1 MDPTEGTTIPFA
13 DYLAAKFALDER
25 SLNPEVRSAFWSV
38 LRALPRI
45 ECIDAGAGTGATIRR
60 LLAGS
65 LTQPL
70 SLTALDSDPA
80 LLELARDST
89 VTQLRALGVEV
100 SIEGGAIRT
109 DGAWHTAFR
118 FAAEELKS
126 HRPDRACNVITA
138 HALLDI
144 VPLAPAL
151 ASFAGWL
158 APGGYLYATINYDGE
173 TELSEPYE
181 DRKFESRLLDYYNY
195 TMEIRRVDGQATGG
209 AYCGRRLAELLPE
222 CGFTVLAGGR
232 SDWDMTPLLHRYR
245 DDDAVCLTALLGMIL
260 AEGQKSGQFR
270 PEALERWHADRR
282 RLVQESRLAMRVHH
296 TDVLA
301 RYDP

>member
-1 MDPTEGTTIPFA
+1 METAFA

-45 ECIDAGAGTGATIRR
+45 ECLDVGAGAGATIRR
-60 LLAGS
+60 LLASS

-89 VTQLRALGVEV
+89 AAHLRALGLELHVE
-100 SIEGGAIRT
+100 EGAIRAQ
-109 DGAWHTAFR
+109 GAWDTAIR

-126 HRPDRACNVITA
+126 HRPRRAYNVITA
-138 HALLDI
+138 HAVLDI
-144 VPLAPAL
+144 LPLAPAL
-151 ASFAGWL
+151 RSFAAWL
-158 APGGYLYATINYDGE
+158 EPGGHLYATINYDAE
-173 TELSEPYE
+173 TALSEPYE
-181 DRKFESRLLDYYNY
+181 DRKFEIELLDYYNY
-195 TMEIRRVDGQATGG
+195 SMEIRRVDGQPTGG

-222 CGFTVLAGGR
+222 CGFTVLVQGS
-232 SDWDMTPLLHRYR
+232 SDWDMAPLLGRYR
-245 DDDAVCLTALLGMIL
+245 DDDVVCLNALLEMIFS
-260 AEGQKSGQFR
+260 EGQRSGLFR
-270 PEALERWHADRR
+270 PDLLERWHADRR
-282 RLVQESRLAMRVHH
+282 CLVQQGRLALHVHH

-301 RYDP
+301 RYEP